1 MSTFIGQLIGFLVI
15 IWLVWRYVVPP
26 VKTMMRNQQ
35 EAVRIALE
43 ESASAA
49 KKLADADAMHA
60 KALEDAKNEAD
71 RVTGEAKTDSGR
83 IAEQLREQA
92 GLDAERI
99 KAQGVQQVQL
109 LRQQTI
115 RELRQNLG
123 LESVQRA
130 EEMVRAH
137 VTDPAAQAA
146 TVDRFLDELEAMADS
161 GAASTALF
169 EAGATVNLRA
179 ASREALAA
187 LVKKFDDVAG
197 GLDAAGLSTL
207 ADDLA
212 TVAKL
217 LIAETAL
224 NKHLAEPKDDAAPAV
239 RLLERL
245 LDGKVGAPA
254 LDVLKTAVSQRWST
268 EANLVDAIEH
278 VARLALLVRADG
290 ENQSEDVEDQLFK
303 FGRVLDSQP
312 RLTTLLSDYTTPAE
326 GRLALLAKVLEGGG
340 AAVNKTAA
348 ALLAQTVELLHGER
362 ADEAIADLAELA
374 VSRRGEVVAHVG
386 AAAELSDVQQSRL
399 SDVLARI
406 YGHPV
411 SLQQDVDPELLGGLL
426 IAVGDEVID
435 GAISSRLT
443 AAKSGLPD

>member
-35 EAVRIALE
+35 EAVRAALE

-60 KALEDAKNEAD
+60 KALEDAKNEAA
-71 RVTGEAKTDSGR
+71 RVTDEAKTDSGR

-92 GLDAERI
+92 GIDAERI

-123 LESVQRA
+123 LESAQRA
-130 EEMVRAH
+130 EELVRAH

-146 TVDRFLDELEAMADS
+146 TVDRFLDELEAMS
-161 GAASTALF
+161 PSTTVF
-169 EAGATVNLRA
+169 EAGASVNLRA

-187 LVKKFDDVAG
+187 LVKKFDEVAD

-207 ADDLA
+207 ADDLTA
-212 TVAKL
+212 VAKL

-254 LDVLKTAVSQRWST
+254 LDIVKTAVSQRWST
-268 EANLVDAIEH
+268 ESNLVEAVEH
-278 VARLALLVRADG
+278 VARLALLVRADKA
-290 ENQSEDVEDQLFK
+290 NQSEEVEDQLFK
-303 FGRVLDSQP
+303 FGRVLDTDS
-312 RLTTLLSDYTTPAE
+312 RLTTLLSDYTAPAE
-326 GRLALLAKVLEGGG
+326 GRLGLLAKILEGGG
-340 AAVNKTAA
+340 SAVNENAA
-348 ALLAQTVELLHGER
+348 ALLAQTVELLRGER
-362 ADEAIADLAELA
+362 ADEAVADLAELA

-386 AAAELSDVQQSRL
+386 AAAELSDAQQSRL
-399 SDVLARI
+399 TEVLGRI

-411 SLQQDVDPELLGGLL
+411 SLQQNVDPELLGGLL
-426 IAVGDEVID
+426 ISVGDEVID
-435 GAISSRLT
+435 GAVSSRLT

>member
-35 EAVRIALE
+35 EAVRVALE

-60 KALEDAKNEAD
+60 KALEDAKNEAA
-71 RVTGEAKTDSGR
+71 RVTDEAKVDSSR

-92 GLDAERI
+92 GVDAERI

-109 LRQQTI
+109 LRQQAI

-123 LESVQRA
+123 AESVQRA
-130 EEMVRAH
+130 EELVRAY
-137 VTDPAAQAA
+137 VNDPAAQAA

-161 GAASTALF
+161 GTSGTAVL
-169 EAGATVNLRA
+169 EAGASLNLRA
-179 ASREALAA
+179 ASRESLAA
-187 LVKKFDDVAG
+187 LVKKFDDVAA

-212 TVAKL
+212 AVAKL

-224 NKHLAEPKDDAAPAV
+224 NKHLAEPKDDATPAV

-245 LDGKVGAPA
+245 LDGKIGAPA
-254 LDVLKTAVSQRWST
+254 LDIVKTAVSQRWST
-268 EANLVDAIEH
+268 ESNLIEAIEH
-278 VARLALLVRADG
+278 VARLALLVRADKANQG
-290 ENQSEDVEDQLFK
+290 EEVEDQLFK

-312 RLTTLLSDYTTPAE
+312 RLNTLLSDYTTPAP
-326 GRLALLAKVLEGGG
+326 GRLALLAKVLSGGG
-340 AAVNKTAA
+340 NAVNETTA
-348 ALLAQTVELLHGER
+348 ALLSQTVELLRGER
-362 ADEAIADLAELA
+362 ADEAVADLAELA
-374 VSRRGEVVAHVG
+374 VSRRGEVVARVD
-386 AAAELSDVQQSRL
+386 AATELSDAQQSRL
-399 SDVLARI
+399 SDVLGRI

-411 SLQQDVDPELLGGLL
+411 SIQQNVDPELLGGLL

-435 GAISSRLT
+435 GAVSSRLT
-443 AAKSGLPD
+443 AAKTGLPD

>member
-15 IWLVWRYVVPP
+15 IWLVWRYVAPP
-26 VKTMMRNQQ
+26 VKKMMNNQQ
-35 EAVRIALE
+35 EAVRAALE

-60 KALEDAKNEAD
+60 KALEDAKNEAA
-71 RVTGEAKTDSGR
+71 RVTGEAKTDSER
-83 IAEQLREQA
+83 IVEQLREQA
-92 GLDAERI
+92 GQDADRI
-99 KAQGVQQVQL
+99 KAQGVQQVHL

-130 EEMVRAH
+130 EELVRAH
-137 VTDPAAQAA
+137 ISDPAAQSA

-161 GAASTALF
+161 GAASTAGF
-169 EAGATVNLRA
+169 EAGVSVNLRA
-179 ASREALAA
+179 ASRDALAA
-187 LVKKFDDVAG
+187 VVKKFDEVAA
-197 GLDAAGLSTL
+197 GLDAGALSIL
-207 ADDLA
+207 AEDLTA
-212 TVAKL
+212 VAKL

-254 LDVLKTAVSQRWST
+254 LNVLKTAVSQRWST
-268 EANLVDAIEH
+268 ESNLVDAIEH
-278 VARLALLVRADG
+278 AGRLALLVRADG
-290 ENQSEDVEDQLFK
+290 ENQSEEVEDQLFR
-303 FGRVLDSQP
+303 FGRILDTEP
-312 RLTTLLSDYTTPAE
+312 RLITLLSDYTTPAE

-340 AAVNKTAA
+340 DAVNKTAA
-348 ALLAQTVELLHGER
+348 ALLAQTVELLRGER
-362 ADEAIADLAELA
+362 ADEAIVDLAELA
-374 VSRRGEVVAHVG
+374 VSRRGEVVAHVD
-386 AAAELSDVQQSRL
+386 AAAELSDAQQSRL
-399 SDVLARI
+399 SDVLSRI

-411 SLQQDVDPELLGGLL
+411 SIQQNIDPELLGGLV

-435 GAISSRLT
+435 GAVSSRLT

>member
-35 EAVRIALE
+35 EAVRAALE

-60 KALEDAKNEAD
+60 KALEDAKKEAA
-71 RVTGEAKTDSGR
+71 RVTDEAKTDSGR

-92 GLDAERI
+92 GIDAERI

-130 EEMVRAH
+130 EELVRAH

-146 TVDRFLDELEAMADS
+146 TVDRFLDELEAMS
-161 GAASTALF
+161 PSTTVF
-169 EAGATVNLRA
+169 EAGASVNLRA
-179 ASREALAA
+179 ASRESLAA
-187 LVKKFDDVAG
+187 LVKKFDEVAD

-207 ADDLA
+207 ADDLTA
-212 TVAKL
+212 VAKL

-245 LDGKVGAPA
+245 LGGKVGAPA
-254 LDVLKTAVSQRWST
+254 LDIVKTAVSQRWST
-268 EANLVDAIEH
+268 ESNLVEAVEH
-278 VARLALLVRADG
+278 VARLALLVRADKA
-290 ENQSEDVEDQLFK
+290 NQSEEVEDQLFK
-303 FGRVLDSQP
+303 FGRVLDTDS

-326 GRLALLAKVLEGGG
+326 GRLALLAKVLDGGGG
-340 AAVNKTAA
+340 AVNENTA
-348 ALLAQTVELLHGER
+348 ALLAQTVELLRGER
-362 ADEAIADLAELA
+362 ADEAVADLAELA

-386 AAAELSDVQQSRL
+386 AAAELSDAQQSRL
-399 SDVLARI
+399 TEVLSRI

-411 SLQQDVDPELLGGLL
+411 SLQQNVDPELLGGLL
-426 IAVGDEVID
+426 ISVGDEVID
-435 GAISSRLT
+435 GAVSSRLT

>member
-1 MSTFIGQLIGFLVI
+1 MSTFIGQLVGFLVI

-35 EAVRIALE
+35 EAVRAALE

-60 KALEDAKNEAD
+60 KALEDAKNEAA
-71 RVTGEAKTDSGR
+71 RVTDEAKTDSGR

-92 GLDAERI
+92 GIDAERI

-130 EEMVRAH
+130 EELVRAH
-137 VTDPAAQAA
+137 VADPAAQAA
-146 TVDRFLDELEAMADS
+146 TVDRFLDELEAMS
-161 GAASTALF
+161 PSTTVF
-169 EAGATVNLRA
+169 EAGASVNLRA

-187 LVKKFDDVAG
+187 LVKKFDEVAD
-197 GLDAAGLSTL
+197 GLDAAGLSSL
-207 ADDLA
+207 ADDLTA
-212 TVAKL
+212 VAKL

-254 LDVLKTAVSQRWST
+254 LDIVKTAVSQRWST
-268 EANLVDAIEH
+268 ESNLVEAVEH
-278 VARLALLVRADG
+278 VARLALLVRADKA
-290 ENQSEDVEDQLFK
+290 NQSEEVEDQLFK
-303 FGRVLDSQP
+303 FGRVLDTDP
-312 RLTTLLSDYTTPAE
+312 RLITLLSDYTTPAE
-326 GRLALLAKVLEGGG
+326 GRLGLLAKVLDGGG
-340 AAVNKTAA
+340 SAVNENAA
-348 ALLAQTVELLHGER
+348 ALLAQTVELLRGER
-362 ADEAIADLAELA
+362 ADEAVADLAELA

-386 AAAELSDVQQSRL
+386 AAAELSDAQQSRL
-399 SDVLARI
+399 TEVLGRI

-411 SLQQDVDPELLGGLL
+411 SLQQNVDPELLGGLL
-426 IAVGDEVID
+426 ISVGDEVID
-435 GAISSRLT
+435 GAVSSRLT

>member
-1 MSTFIGQLIGFLVI
+1 MSTFIGQLVGFLVI

-35 EAVRIALE
+35 EAVRAALE

-60 KALEDAKNEAD
+60 KALEDAKNEAA
-71 RVTGEAKTDSGR
+71 RVTDEAKTDSGR

-92 GLDAERI
+92 GIDAERI

-130 EEMVRAH
+130 EELVRAH
-137 VTDPAAQAA
+137 VADPAAQAA
-146 TVDRFLDELEAMADS
+146 TVDRFLDELEAMS
-161 GAASTALF
+161 PSTTVF
-169 EAGATVNLRA
+169 EAGASVNLRA

-187 LVKKFDDVAG
+187 LVKKFDEVAD

-207 ADDLA
+207 ADDLTA
-212 TVAKL
+212 VAKL

-254 LDVLKTAVSQRWST
+254 LDIVKTAVSQRWST
-268 EANLVDAIEH
+268 ESNLVEAVEH
-278 VARLALLVRADG
+278 VARLALLVRADKA
-290 ENQSEDVEDQLFK
+290 NQSEEVEDQLFK
-303 FGRVLDSQP
+303 FGRVLDTDP
-312 RLTTLLSDYTTPAE
+312 RLITLLSDYTTPAE
-326 GRLALLAKVLEGGG
+326 GRLGLLAKVLDGGG
-340 AAVNKTAA
+340 SAVNENAA
-348 ALLAQTVELLHGER
+348 ALLAQTVELLRGER
-362 ADEAIADLAELA
+362 ADEAVADLAELA

-386 AAAELSDVQQSRL
+386 AAAELSDAQQSRL
-399 SDVLARI
+399 TEVLGRI

-411 SLQQDVDPELLGGLL
+411 SLQQNVDPELLGGLL
-426 IAVGDEVID
+426 ISVGDEVID
-435 GAISSRLT
+435 GAVSSRLT

>member
-26 VKTMMRNQQ
+26 VKNMMRNQQ
-35 EAVRIALE
+35 EAVRAALE
-43 ESASAA
+43 ESAAAA

-60 KALEDAKNEAD
+60 KALEDAKNEAS
-71 RVTGEAKTDSGR
+71 RVTDEAKTDSER

-92 GLDAERI
+92 GVDAERI
-99 KAQGVQQVQL
+99 KTQGVQQVQL

-115 RELRQNLG
+115 RQLRQNLG
-123 LESVQRA
+123 LESVGRA
-130 EEMVRAH
+130 EELVRAH
-137 VTDPAAQAA
+137 IADPAAQGA

-161 GAASTALF
+161 GAASTASF
-169 EAGATVNLRA
+169 DAGASVNLRA
-179 ASREALAA
+179 ASREALAT
-187 LVKKFDDVAG
+187 LVKKFDEVAA
-197 GLDAAGLSTL
+197 GLDAEGLSAL
-207 ADDLA
+207 AGDLTA
-212 TVAKL
+212 VAKL

-239 RLLERL
+239 RLLEKL

-268 EANLVDAIEH
+268 ESNLVDAVEH

-303 FGRVLDSQP
+303 FGRVLDSAP
-312 RLTTLLSDYTTPAE
+312 RLTTLLSDYTTPAK
-326 GRLALLAKVLEGGG
+326 GRLELLAKVLQGGG
-340 AAVNKTAA
+340 NTVNKTAA
-348 ALLAQTVELLHGER
+348 ALLSQTVELLRGQR
-362 ADEAIADLAELA
+362 ADEAVIDLAELA
-374 VSRRGEVVAHVG
+374 VVRRGEVVAHVDS
-386 AAAELSDVQQSRL
+386 AAELSDAQRSRL
-399 SDVLARI
+399 TDVLSRI

-411 SLQQDVDPELLGGLL
+411 AIQQNVDPELLGGLL

-435 GAISSRLT
+435 GTVSSRLT
-443 AAKSGLPD
+443 AAKTGLPD

>member
-1 MSTFIGQLIGFLVI
+1 MSTFIGQLVGFLVI

-35 EAVRIALE
+35 EAVRAALE

-60 KALEDAKNEAD
+60 KALEDAKNEAA
-71 RVTGEAKTDSGR
+71 RVTDEAKTDSGR

-92 GLDAERI
+92 GIDAERI

-130 EEMVRAH
+130 EELVRAH
-137 VTDPAAQAA
+137 VADPAAQAA
-146 TVDRFLDELEAMADS
+146 TVDRFLDELEAMS
-161 GAASTALF
+161 PSTTVF
-169 EAGATVNLRA
+169 EAGASVNLRA

-187 LVKKFDDVAG
+187 LVKKFDEVAD
-197 GLDAAGLSTL
+197 GLDAAGLSSL
-207 ADDLA
+207 ADDLTA
-212 TVAKL
+212 VAKL

-254 LDVLKTAVSQRWST
+254 LDIVKTAVSQRWST
-268 EANLVDAIEH
+268 ESNLVEAVEH
-278 VARLALLVRADG
+278 VARLALLVRADKA
-290 ENQSEDVEDQLFK
+290 NQSEEVEDQLFK
-303 FGRVLDSQP
+303 FGRVLDTDP
-312 RLTTLLSDYTTPAE
+312 RLITLLSDYTTPAE
-326 GRLALLAKVLEGGG
+326 GRLGLLAKVLDGGG
-340 AAVNKTAA
+340 SAVNENAA
-348 ALLAQTVELLHGER
+348 ALLAQTVELLRGER
-362 ADEAIADLAELA
+362 ADEAVADLAELA

-386 AAAELSDVQQSRL
+386 AAAEMSDAQQLRL
-399 SDVLARI
+399 TEVLGRI

-411 SLQQDVDPELLGGLL
+411 SLQQNVDPELLGGLL
-426 IAVGDEVID
+426 ISVGDEVID
-435 GAISSRLT
+435 GAVSSRLT

>member
-35 EAVRIALE
+35 EAVRAALE

-60 KALEDAKNEAD
+60 KALEDAKNEAA
-71 RVTGEAKTDSGR
+71 RVTDEAKTDSGR

-92 GLDAERI
+92 GIDAERI

-130 EEMVRAH
+130 EELVRAH

-146 TVDRFLDELEAMADS
+146 TVDRFLDELEAMS
-161 GAASTALF
+161 PSTTVF
-169 EAGATVNLRA
+169 EAGASVNLRA

-187 LVKKFDDVAG
+187 LVKKFDEVAD

-207 ADDLA
+207 ADDLTA
-212 TVAKL
+212 VAKL

-254 LDVLKTAVSQRWST
+254 LDIVKTAVSQRWST
-268 EANLVDAIEH
+268 ESNLVEAVEH
-278 VARLALLVRADG
+278 VARLALLVRADKA
-290 ENQSEDVEDQLFK
+290 NQSEEVEDQLFK
-303 FGRVLDSQP
+303 FGRVLDTDP
-312 RLTTLLSDYTTPAE
+312 RLNTLLGDYTTPAE
-326 GRLALLAKVLEGGG
+326 GRLGLLAKILEGGG
-340 AAVNKTAA
+340 SAVNENAA
-348 ALLAQTVELLHGER
+348 ALLAQTVELLRGER
-362 ADEAIADLAELA
+362 ADEAVADLAELA

-386 AAAELSDVQQSRL
+386 AAAELSDAQQSRL
-399 SDVLARI
+399 TEVLGRI

-411 SLQQDVDPELLGGLL
+411 SLQQNVDPELLGGLL
-426 IAVGDEVID
+426 ISVGDEVID
-435 GAISSRLT
+435 GAVSSRLT

>member
-35 EAVRIALE
+35 EAVRAALE

-60 KALEDAKNEAD
+60 KALEDAKNEAA
-71 RVTGEAKTDSGR
+71 RVTDEAKTDSGR

-92 GLDAERI
+92 GIDAERI

-130 EEMVRAH
+130 EELVRAH

-146 TVDRFLDELEAMADS
+146 TVDRFLDELEAMS
-161 GAASTALF
+161 PSTTVF
-169 EAGATVNLRA
+169 EAGASVNLRA

-187 LVKKFDDVAG
+187 LVKKFDEVAD

-207 ADDLA
+207 ADDLTA
-212 TVAKL
+212 VAKL

-254 LDVLKTAVSQRWST
+254 LDIVKTAVSQRWST
-268 EANLVDAIEH
+268 ESNLVEAVEH
-278 VARLALLVRADG
+278 VARLALLVRADKA
-290 ENQSEDVEDQLFK
+290 NQSEEVEDQLFK
-303 FGRVLDSQP
+303 FGRVLDTDS

-326 GRLALLAKVLEGGG
+326 GRLGLLAKILEGGG
-340 AAVNKTAA
+340 SAVNENAA
-348 ALLAQTVELLHGER
+348 ALLAQTVELLRGER
-362 ADEAIADLAELA
+362 ADEAVADLAELA

-386 AAAELSDVQQSRL
+386 AAAELSDAQQSRL
-399 SDVLARI
+399 TEVLGRI

-411 SLQQDVDPELLGGLL
+411 SLQQNVDPELLGGLL
-426 IAVGDEVID
+426 ISVGDEVID
-435 GAISSRLT
+435 GAVSSRLT